1 MANPCALRA
10 DGLSLARGAFLLS
23 VPEWSVAPGEVVA
36 LYGPSGSGKSTLLS
50 LLAGQ
55 VFADS
60 GDVWVG
66 RNPHS
71 RDRLIAGHPGVVWVK
86 QDFGLSPYRS
96 VRDNLLDLVLGKL
109 DGEEDRLVRR
119 MMRTLGLGMDPA
131 RPAHSLSGG
140 EQQRLS
146 IGRALLG
153 RPRVLLLDEPFSH
166 VDGFHKERLL
176 QLLTAWQ
183 RKTRC
188 TVVLVA
194 HDVRDAARW
203 AHRIDVLQDGRI
215 VESGSG
221 AQLFAVPRTK
231 PMAYAWGPINELPWA
246 RVPEGLR
253 AHPHAFRQ
261 GRRWFLRPEFLDA
274 ELLAQTCGSMS
285 ELERWTEGGTT
296 YVRASAGGL
305 HWLLRETDAR

>member
-1 MANPCALRA
+1 VANPYALRA

-119 MMRTLGLGMDPA
+119 MMRTLGLGMDPS

-203 AHRIDVLQDGRI
+203 AHRIDVLQDGCI

-221 AQLFAVPRTK
+221 AQLFAAPRTK

-296 YVRASAGGL
+296 YVRAAAGGL